1 MQIQADALTGLAA
14 GIFEKMGSPEDE
26 AALVAGSLVTAN
38 LMGHDSHG
46 AGLVPAYVEHFKAG
60 RLRPGTAV
68 EQVGDDGAVLMF
80 DGRHGF
86 GRRVGGEAMAAAVA
100 KCRETGVVLMTL
112 RNAHHLGRIG
122 AYGEIAAGAGLISL
136 HFVNVV
142 DHEPCV
148 APWGGAEARFVTNP
162 VCIAVPATGNTPMTL
177 LDMATSR
184 IAMGKA
190 RVAMTKGEALDDGLV
205 IDAGGRATTDPA
217 VIFSEPRGAL
227 LPFGLHKGSGLAL
240 ICELLAGGLSG
251 GGTIQP
257 GNERLGGIV
266 NNMLTVVIDPA
277 ALVDMSWLE
286 AEIDATVDYVKS
298 ARPVDAETPVIVA
311 GDMERANSRIR
322 GVEGVFIDDTA
333 WGGILAAG
341 ERLGLSRSEME
352 TAAA

>member
-1 MQIQADALTGLAA
+1 MQIQADALTGLTA

-46 AGLVPAYVEHFKAG
+46 VGLVPAYVEHFEAG

-112 RNAHHLGRIG
+112 RDAHHLGRIG

-190 RVAMTKGEALDDGLV
+190 RVAMTKGEKLDDGLV
-205 IDAGGRATTDPA
+205 IDARGQATTDPA

-257 GNERLGGIV
+257 GNQRLGGIV
-266 NNMLTVVIDPA
+266 NNMLAVVIDPA
-277 ALVDMSWLE
+277 RLVDRSWLE

-311 GDMERANSRIR
+311 GDMERANSKVRSAD
-322 GVEGVFIDDTA
+322 GVFIDDTA
-333 WGGILAAG
+333 WSGILAAG
-341 ERLGLSRSEME
+341 ERLGLDRAEMK
-352 TAAA
+352 AAAG